1 MSYQYLTNIPM
12 EEARSKYLK
21 ALQERGLN
29 YKVEKVFS
37 VDALDRVTA
46 EAVYA
51 KISTPHYNACAM
63 DGVAL
68 DSTLTFGA
76 SERAPVQIKDAD
88 FTWVNTGDPLPEGYD
103 AVVMVEDVI
112 QDEGHIT
119 LYSAAVPWE
128 NIRQI
133 GEDISAGDMVVPSYT
148 VITPAIIGAFLAA
161 GVLQVNVI
169 TRPLVGII
177 PTGDELVPLTDE
189 PQPGQII
196 EFNSGIFS
204 AMLTQWGCAA
214 KRYPIA
220 KDNQSTIEAALRKAV
235 EECDAVILMAGSSAG
250 RKDFAVSAMRSVGE
264 VVVHGIAIKPG
275 KPAILALA
283 ENSAGSS
290 VVPVLGL
297 PGYPVAGMLVMEH
310 FFHLVMDRL
319 TGRISKNIEFREVEI
334 SRRLTS
340 SLKYHEFIRATLG
353 KVGGKVV
360 AVPLNRGA
368 GVVSSMVKAD
378 GIIQVPQ
385 NVEGYEQG
393 DKIQVQMLRGLEEIE
408 SALVITGSHD
418 PLLDEIADIMRRESP
433 GSQVA
438 SSHVG
443 SMGGILAIKRGEAH
457 LGGIHLLDEASGEY
471 NIPYLRRFFP
481 DGGVALVECVQR
493 TQGLMVRAGN
503 PLGIKSLSD
512 LVRARYVN
520 RQKGSGTRILI
531 DYLTKQKNIDPATIS
546 GYNREEYTHS
556 AVAASIAAGTADAGL
571 GIFSAAKA
579 FGLGFIPIYEE
590 QYDLLVQLD
599 ALSSVM
605 VEKLLDI
612 LRGEEFARR
621 LVQLGGY
628 TLDHP
633 GEMRLWN

>member
-76 SERAPVQIKDAD
+76 SERAPVHINDED

-177 PTGDELVPLTDE
+177 PTGDELVPLTDD

-310 FFHLVMDRL
+310 FFHLVMERL

-621 LVQLGGY
+621 LKQLGGY